1 MKTVSQHDRAH
12 ASQASFPFVNL
23 VLPQTPAAQRKSSI
37 LKSTSFLKASPSFS
51 LGSTVKGAGQE
62 LVAGESTAEASAVLV
77 GKTTL
82 EDQAISAAKQ
92 AASTLN
98 SASVASTMP
107 KRLGHRMRGVSRF
120 AKQSKQLGASA
131 IEYGLIAA
139 LIALV
144 IVGTI
149 TTLGGALKL
158 KLDQLGVGLGI

>member
-1 MKTVSQHDRAH
+1 MTAPLKHHLAQVSETSPALSQLP
-12 ASQASFPFVNL
+12 QASNTPTQTVKAPSQT
-23 VLPQTPAAQRKSSI
+23 VLPAFKM
-37 LKSTSFLKASPSFS
+37 L
-51 LGSTVKGAGQE
+51 
-62 LVAGESTAEASAVLV
+62 
-77 GKTTL
+77 
-82 EDQAISAAKQ
+82 
-92 AASTLN
+92 
-98 SASVASTMP
+98 P
-107 KRLGHRMRGVSRF
+107 KRLGHRMRGMSRF

>member
-1 MKTVSQHDRAH
+1 MKTVSQHGRTQ
-12 ASQASFPFVNL
+12 SPQASLPL
-23 VLPQTPAAQRKSSI
+23 VDI
-37 LKSTSFLKASPSFS
+37 
-51 LGSTVKGAGQE
+51 
-62 LVAGESTAEASAVLV
+62 V
-77 GKTTL
+77 GT
-82 EDQAISAAKQ
+82 DGPAKQ
-92 AASTLN
+92 PALPKLHT
-98 SASVASTMP
+98 VAKS
-107 KRLGHRMRGVSRF
+107 LGHRMRGMSRF

>member
-1 MKTVSQHDRAH
+1 MKTIVQQLRA
-12 ASQASFPFVNL
+12 
-23 VLPQTPAAQRKSSI
+23 
-37 LKSTSFLKASPSFS
+37 
-51 LGSTVKGAGQE
+51 
-62 LVAGESTAEASAVLV
+62 
-77 GKTTL
+77 
-82 EDQAISAAKQ
+82 Q
-92 AASTLN
+92 AA
-98 SASVASTMP
+98 ASKFRLPDQNTPQHEDALAKPLALPSPAS
-107 KRLGHRMRGVSRF
+107 RLGHRMRGMARF

>member
-1 MKTVSQHDRAH
+1 
-12 ASQASFPFVNL
+12 
-23 VLPQTPAAQRKSSI
+23 
-37 LKSTSFLKASPSFS
+37 
-51 LGSTVKGAGQE
+51 
-62 LVAGESTAEASAVLV
+62 
-77 GKTTL
+77 
-82 EDQAISAAKQ
+82 
-92 AASTLN
+92 
-98 SASVASTMP
+98 
-107 KRLGHRMRGVSRF
+107 MRGVSRF

>member
-1 MKTVSQHDRAH
+1 MKTVSKQDLNQT
-12 ASQASFPFVNL
+12 SQASLPF
-23 VLPQTPAAQRKSSI
+23 
-37 LKSTSFLKASPSFS
+37 FSPKPSQS
-51 LGSTVKGAGQE
+51 LAGQSHP
-62 LVAGESTAEASAVLV
+62 VPP
-77 GKTTL
+77 
-82 EDQAISAAKQ
+82 QAAAK
-92 AASTLN
+92 S
-98 SASVASTMP
+98 
-107 KRLGHRMRGVSRF
+107 LGHRMRGVSRF

>member
-1 MKTVSQHDRAH
+1 MKTAFKQDLTQ
-12 ASQASFPFVNL
+12 ASQASFPFFN
-23 VLPQTPAAQRKSSI
+23 PK
-37 LKSTSFLKASPSFS
+37 PSQY
-51 LGSTVKGAGQE
+51 L
-62 LVAGESTAEASAVLV
+62 
-77 GKTTL
+77 
-82 EDQAISAAKQ
+82 AAKPDPLPPQ
-92 AASTLN
+92 AAAKS
-98 SASVASTMP
+98 
-107 KRLGHRMRGVSRF
+107 LGHRMRGVSRF

>member
-1 MKTVSQHDRAH
+1 MTAPSKHQHSQDPDSNA
-12 ASQASFPFVNL
+12 AFVH
-23 VLPQTPAAQRKSSI
+23 Q
-37 LKSTSFLKASPSFS
+37 F
-51 LGSTVKGAGQE
+51 
-62 LVAGESTAEASAVLV
+62 EAS
-77 GKTTL
+77 KTNPKTSL
-82 EDQAISAAKQ
+82 P
-92 AASTLN
+92 
-98 SASVASTMP
+98 VAP
-107 KRLGHRMRGVSRF
+107 KRLGHRMRGMSRF

>member
-1 MKTVSQHDRAH
+1 M
-12 ASQASFPFVNL
+12 
-23 VLPQTPAAQRKSSI
+23 
-37 LKSTSFLKASPSFS
+37 
-51 LGSTVKGAGQE
+51 
-62 LVAGESTAEASAVLV
+62 AGESAVEASAVLA

-82 EDQAISAAKQ
+82 EGQAISAAKQ
-92 AASTLN
+92 AASTQN

>member
-1 MKTVSQHDRAH
+1 MKTASQPDRTQ
-12 ASQASFPFVNL
+12 ASQAGFPFVHR
-23 VLPQTPAAQRKSSI
+23 PQAEEPAKQPAAPKLHTVAKS
-37 LKSTSFLKASPSFS
+37 
-51 LGSTVKGAGQE
+51 
-62 LVAGESTAEASAVLV
+62 
-77 GKTTL
+77 
-82 EDQAISAAKQ
+82 
-92 AASTLN
+92 
-98 SASVASTMP
+98 
-107 KRLGHRMRGVSRF
+107 LGHRMRGMSRF